1 MNISDLKGKRVFIIG
16 NGGSFA
22 NAEHMAND
30 LLLKGVSAFTMNAA
44 TLTCFA
50 NDFGYENVFGRWL
63 DVVARK
69 GDVLIALS
77 GSGKSPN
84 ILDAI
89 DTAKFIGMKVIKVFG
104 AEQGFGMQAAEEHQL
119 KWMHDICFP
128 KN

>member
-1 MNISDLKGKRVFIIG
+1 MNISDFKGKRVFIIG

-30 LLLKGVSAFTMNAA
+30 LLLKGVAAFTMNAA

-50 NDFGYENVFGRWL
+50 NDFGYEEVFDRWL
-63 DVVARK
+63 SVVARK

-77 GSGKSPN
+77 GSGKSRN

-89 DTAKFIGMKVIKVFG
+89 DFAKRIGMRVIKVFG
-104 AEQGFGMQAAEEHQL
+104 AGLKMQAAEEDQL

-128 KN
+128 KTS